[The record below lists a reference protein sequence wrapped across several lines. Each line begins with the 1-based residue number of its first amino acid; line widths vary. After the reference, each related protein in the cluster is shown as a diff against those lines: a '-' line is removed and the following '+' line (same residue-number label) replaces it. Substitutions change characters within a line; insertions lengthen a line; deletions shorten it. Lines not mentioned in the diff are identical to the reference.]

1 MGRESTP
8 IFLKDREAGLMP
20 TILIPIFLVL
30 YFGLL
35 PLVPKLIL
43 IVNIE
48 HQRFLQVKG
57 DGETSVVRNGGR

>member
-1 MGRESTP
+1 M
-8 IFLKDREAGLMP
+8 L
-20 TILIPIFLVL
+20 TILIPIFLVKFLAL
-30 YFGLL
+30 YYGFL

>member
-1 MGRESTP
+1 
-8 IFLKDREAGLMP
+8 MP

-48 HQRFLQVKG
+48 HQQFLQVKG

>member
-1 MGRESTP
+1 
-8 IFLKDREAGLMP
+8 MP